1 MVLNEVNK
9 SIYAIYLSQTQI
21 VTRINIAH
29 SLLCFAFAKLNKKFG
44 FCKVLHEKN
53 KVNFAVI

>member
-9 SIYAIYLSQTQI
+9 SIYAIYRTQTQI
-21 VTRINIAH
+21 VTRVIMAH

-44 FCKVLHEKN
+44 FCKV
-53 KVNFAVI
+53 FARKK

>member
-9 SIYAIYLSQTQI
+9 SIYAIYRTQTQI
-21 VTRINIAH
+21 VTRVIMAH